1 MFIGRGSSRIFESS
15 QDKDKI
21 YTILGEKDK
30 ISISIPFWRAPRAN
44 RANVA
49 LGEATRRP
57 IESSS
62 ANECSPTCD

>member
-30 ISISIPFWRAPRAN
+30 IYLYPLLARAAR
-44 RANVA
+44 
-49 LGEATRRP
+49 
-57 IESSS
+57 
-62 ANECSPTCD
+62 